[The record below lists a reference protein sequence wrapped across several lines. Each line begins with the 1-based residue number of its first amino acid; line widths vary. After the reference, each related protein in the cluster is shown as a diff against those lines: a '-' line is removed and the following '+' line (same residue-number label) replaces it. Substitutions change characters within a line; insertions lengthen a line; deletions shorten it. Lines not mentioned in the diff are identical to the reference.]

1 MNETERQQMKNK
13 ETQREID
20 EIGNDIRV
28 EKDKIKLNAQLK
40 QIKKERKIL
49 DGLNILD
56 EEGVLQDTGTIGTIT
71 IEKTAY
77 ERKKRIERLLVE
89 NYRLR
94 VENDRLKLMEHVGSS
109 TAGRYLEEIDSLR
122 KKTRGLVEIINRQY
136 IKEV

>member
-1 MNETERQQMKNK
+1 MNETERQQMKNN
-13 ETQREID
+13 ETQKEID

-71 IEKTAY
+71 VEKTAY
-77 ERKKRIERLLVE
+77 ERKKRIERLLEE

-94 VENDRLKLMEHVGSS
+94 EVNVRLERKVSEEPKWVEYVQ
-109 TAGRYLEEIDSLR
+109 EIKYLR
-122 KKTRGLVEIINRQY
+122 KIQREIIDLITEPNV
-136 IKEV
+136 I